1 MLRGL
6 GIEITMVLSANGVTG
21 EGRGIS
27 EMGPAAVGFS
37 GTARYD
43 V

>member
-1 MLRGL
+1 MLRGV
-6 GIEITMVLSANGVTG
+6 GIEITMVLSANGATG
-21 EGRGIS
+21 KGRGIS